1 MLDIQW
7 IDDLIMSNHDDH
19 SEIINEDAIWV
30 DDSFSSKCLRCNST
44 FITFFNPRHH
54 CRICGLLY
62 CEDCCNKFL
71 YYDEKKITVIKNPL
85 DGVVESSPYRTCTN
99 CYNELSRTSL
109 IKTTPIKIEEN
120 KQMKRKD
127 LCPVCVQP
135 FSAEDHGSLDDCLQR
150 TQNDYQNKKNKNNRM
165 LVYNISQKEIDA
177 HQQKLDHQDDDNEFE
192 CPICFELFQENEK
205 VGRLE
210 CLCMYHYDCIKAWF
224 KKKKEKLNSKPNET
238 YHFSR
243 NWCPV
248 HDALA

>member
-1 MLDIQW
+1 MVDH
-7 IDDLIMSNHDDH
+7 LIMSNHNDH
-19 SEIINEDAIWV
+19 AEIINEDAIWV

-44 FITFFNPRHH
+44 FVTFFNPRHH

-85 DGVVESSPYRTCTN
+85 EGLIESSPHRTCTN

-109 IKTTPIKIEEN
+109 IKTTPIKTEDK
-120 KQMKRKD
+120 KQIKPKD
-127 LCPVCVQP
+127 LCPVCGQSS
-135 FSAEDHGSLDDCLQR
+135 SAKDHGSLDDCLQK
-150 TQNDYQNKKNKNNRM
+150 TQNEYQNKTNKNNRM
-165 LVYNISQKEIDA
+165 LVYNISQKEIEA
-177 HQQKLDHQDDDNEFE
+177 RQQKLEEQDDDNEFE
-192 CPICFELFQENEK
+192 CPICFELFEENEK

-238 YHFSR
+238 YQFSR

>member
-1 MLDIQW
+1 
-7 IDDLIMSNHDDH
+7 MSNHDDH